1 MKRGISITPPR
12 GWLLLLEGTSNG
24 SRALRHRPRDRS
36 PTYAERVIERL
47 GWVTTQEARGRDED
61 QPVGLAA
68 LTRTG
73 VSVEVV
79 DWDDQAV
86 DWSRFDRVVLRSA
99 WDYPQRLDEFSIWLD
114 AVDAVTDLV
123 NPPGLVRWS
132 LDKQY
137 LAELAEAGVPITPTV
152 FVPPGSPT
160 TFPPGR
166 VVVKPAVG
174 AGSVDAAS
182 YGADQHDEATS
193 HVSRLHAAGQVVLV
207 QPFLRS
213 IPEEGEWP
221 MVFLDGRFSHAANK
235 RVALPQA
242 GSVDDLF
249 APETNAAH
257 VASPAQIEV
266 AQAAVDLVCDRF
278 EVPTYARVD
287 LVRDDTGGFCVLELE
302 LVEPSL
308 FLAYAEPAATER
320 FAAVLAR

>member
-1 MKRGISITPPR
+1 M
-12 GWLLLLEGTSNG
+12 
-24 SRALRHRPRDRS
+24 
-36 PTYAERVIERL
+36 IERL

-61 QPVGLAA
+61 EPLGLAA
-68 LTRTG
+68 LARAG
-73 VSVEVV
+73 VSAEVV

-99 WDYPQRLDEFSIWLD
+99 WDYPQRLDEFSGWLD

-123 NPPGLVRWS
+123 NPPALVRWS

-137 LAELAEAGVPITPTV
+137 LAQLAEAGVPITPTV
-152 FVPPGSPT
+152 FVPPGSPAS
-160 TFPPGR
+160 FPSGG

-182 YGADQHDEATS
+182 YGPDQHEEATS
-193 HVSRLHAAGQVVLV
+193 HVARLHAAGQVVLV

-213 IPEEGEWP
+213 VPEEGEWP

-235 RVALPQA
+235 RVALPLA
-242 GSVDDLF
+242 GTVDDLF

-257 VASPAQIEV
+257 VANAAQIGV
-266 AQAAVDLVCDRF
+266 AQAAVDLVSDRLAT
-278 EVPTYARVD
+278 PTYARVD

-308 FLAYAEPAATER
+308 FLAYAEPAAAER
-320 FAAVLAR
+320 FATALAR